1 MESKNIFN
9 LNKDEQS
16 NLSSKPEGQF
26 DNPQDESAIS
36 ESNSLAEDA
45 APLADELVGGDGK
58 LTDEDSSLTKD
69 TDTDATPTVED
80 DLDEDGLHTE
90 EKL

>member
-16 NLSSKPEGQF
+16 NLSSKPERQF
-26 DNPQDESAIS
+26 ENPQDEQAIS
-36 ESNSLAEDA
+36 ESNSLAKDA
-45 APLADELVGGDGK
+45 APLADELVGSNGK

-69 TDTDATPTVED
+69 TDTAATPTVED
-80 DLDEDGLHTE
+80 DLDDEGLHT
-90 EKL
+90 